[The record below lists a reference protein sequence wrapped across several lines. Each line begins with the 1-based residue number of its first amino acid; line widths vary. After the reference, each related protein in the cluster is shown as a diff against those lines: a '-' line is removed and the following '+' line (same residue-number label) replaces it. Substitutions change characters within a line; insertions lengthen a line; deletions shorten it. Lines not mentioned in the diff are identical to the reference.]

1 MKKKLEWK
9 PLVGIALA
17 LIGWS
22 TLSKSE
28 GDPGFIGPP
37 YEPGL
42 NGDIGE
48 TEAERRRRHRTGF

>member
-9 PLVGIALA
+9 PLAGIALA
-17 LIGWS
+17 LFGWS
-22 TLSKSE
+22 RLSKD
-28 GDPGFIGPP
+28 DPGFIGPP